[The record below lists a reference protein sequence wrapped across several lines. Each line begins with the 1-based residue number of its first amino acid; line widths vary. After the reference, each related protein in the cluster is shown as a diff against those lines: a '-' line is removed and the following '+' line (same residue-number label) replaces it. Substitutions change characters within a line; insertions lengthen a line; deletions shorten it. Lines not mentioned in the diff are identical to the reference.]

1 MLKCLWCQSLKRQ
14 ATFPL
19 SCCWLLSESLVSGK
33 LINPLNQP
41 NFLRLLTIVFVL
53 AAVRCPTAPTDCSCV
68 RTDLWSCWIEVH
80 TWEIQWRFCM
90 IYFTV
95 STHTHRSVQH
105 CSKCQSTT
113 FQISVLGNAQWSN
126 AFTKHGVIGKM
137 FFVNF
142 FWTPKTPS

>member
-68 RTDLWSCWIEVH
+68 RTDLRGCWVEVH

-113 FQISVLGNAQWSN
+113 FQISVLGNAQYSG
-126 AFTKHGVIGKM
+126 ATPLLSMVSFIGKM

-142 FWTPKTPS
+142 FNT